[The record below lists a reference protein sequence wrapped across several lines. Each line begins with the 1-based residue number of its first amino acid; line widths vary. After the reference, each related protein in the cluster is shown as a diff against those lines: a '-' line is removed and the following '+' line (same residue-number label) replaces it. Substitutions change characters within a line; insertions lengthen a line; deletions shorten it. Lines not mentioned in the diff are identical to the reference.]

1 MPASRKYKE
10 YFDID
15 KEFYKCVDE
24 ENFKASPT
32 HWLKFYPHAKFVTF
46 LKDVASILDG
56 DKKQSVWVEGAYGTG
71 KSYAVLTLKKLLDAS
86 VEELEYYF
94 SYYKLPQDLLGR
106 YKNLKKTGKILT
118 VFRER
123 SGSILTDRDLIVAIQ
138 ESIRSALIEKGL
150 SGGEDALK
158 DKGIEW
164 LSVERN
170 KELFQRI
177 IDEDERVRLTGRK
190 VDSLISEITNSPDR
204 EYIIK
209 LIKKVDEL
217 GRENNINIFQPDI
230 KALIE
235 WIKGI
240 IKDNSLTAIVFIWDE
255 FTEFFKNNKNRLTDF
270 QAIVNMSNLTPFY
283 LIPVTHESGNLFADS
298 DPDRK
303 KILDRFVSPT
313 VRIELPDGIA
323 FELIGAALHKT
334 ENDLIKKE
342 WASIAENLNGD
353 VKNAREKVASAV
365 GTTTEKMKEILPLH
379 PYAALVLKYLA
390 EKFQSNQRS
399 MFDFIKADH
408 GDETKAFQ
416 WFIRNNGPF
425 GSGSADSDKFLTI
438 DFLWDFFYERGKGD
452 LSPEIRSVLD
462 AYNRN
467 KVQSLNSDQTKVFKT
482 ILMLIAASKTV
493 GDNKDFILL
502 PNETTLGLAFSGTEL
517 GEFSAVNIADR
528 LVNDKIIYKR
538 QIFGGK
544 FIYSVATEQADEGE
558 IERIKEDL
566 RKSKKTA
573 DLVTEGGLPEVFAL
587 RPSLSLRFCVEI
599 ATVDDVTSKANGIYN
614 AIGKYKNQIPV
625 LLCFARDDK
634 ENAALYKKIDE
645 FNKRDIP
652 SGSTPIV
659 FVDMSHAQLAN
670 AQWERYLEAKARE
683 QYWRGKHGNL
693 EDEKAA
699 TNTVKDILSQWKDS
713 LKSTDYAIWYKPFN
727 LLDVRAAN
735 ADDLQDQL
743 FAIDKRTYP
752 LALEVNGFDV
762 HPNLWTSTQQVKQGA
777 QCGIGEQVGGTF
789 KNANRPTENTLAGAW
804 KVPNY
809 WTVNPNLTIS
819 AHKRFIDETIK
830 QELEGMGEIGIGFLY
845 EKLQNPPYG
854 LMNCNLTAFVL
865 GFLLKEYASNE
876 GEFYCTDSVGQDVP
890 LTADKLKELI
900 SDAIN
905 PPSRRQERYI
915 KAKSRQ
921 ETAFAEA
928 TAKIFELNTSACFAG
943 RVRDGIRA
951 KTKSYGFPLWCL
963 SEIIQEEC
971 ISVHEDIVRDL
982 IGKYVG
988 VINTQNYGS
997 GNTNEIELIKG
1008 IGQTLIDN
1016 PSAIEDLARLVKPKN
1031 FIRGMKAY
1039 IAKYQGGKLKELAE
1053 KLGVGDKYI
1062 AALKHKFERTED
1074 SNWVWN
1080 RETAEKQINAVITE
1094 YEIIER
1100 SMDYNIHADSFER
1113 LVGEWVEALKLL
1125 RVSFDAARSVITDG
1139 HPLFEALVSLKKTET
1154 IADPTKFLSLLVEY
1168 NSSFK
1173 RFFEGQPGIFKQ
1185 VASVWLG
1192 ELSDAQKD
1200 DVFSRLP
1207 SDTFVMNKADWLRD
1221 TEDVIIRYKQ
1231 TLGRE
1236 KLRALWREKTGTEKP
1251 FEWSQRFFTPV
1262 IAMAPEAET
1271 AQAKKAFD
1279 TVNAESPDDADA
1291 EAALAYLERVSWW
1304 EKLSSGAER
1313 DAALAR
1319 SVSKEYS
1326 KLLAAKEV
1334 RKYLKRNSNE
1344 APYYWWSNDAVRATL
1359 KPLAQ
1364 TEYDMSGATKALAII
1379 DKINDPEKIK
1389 DYLRNLI
1396 KCSMVV
1402 GLEIIADAEE

>member
-1 MPASRKYKE
+1 MPTQRRYKE

-32 HWLKFYPHAKFVTF
+32 HWLKFYPHAKFITL

-56 DKKQSVWVEGAYGTG
+56 EKKQSVWMEGAYGTG
-71 KSYAVLTLKKLLDAS
+71 KSYAVLTLKKLLDSS
-86 VEELEYYF
+86 VEELEHYFNYYG
-94 SYYKLPQDLLGR
+94 LPQDLLGR
-106 YKNLKKTGKILT
+106 YKNLKRTGKILT

-123 SGSILTDRDLIVAIQ
+123 SGNILTDRDLIVAIQ
-138 ESIRSALIEKGL
+138 ESVRSILIEKGL
-150 SGGEDALK
+150 GGGEDALK

-190 VDSLISEITNSPDR
+190 VDALIAEIANSPDR
-204 EYIIK
+204 EYVIN

-235 WIKGI
+235 WIKGVM
-240 IKDNSLTAIVFIWDE
+240 KDNALTAIVFIWDE

-270 QAIVNMSNLTPFY
+270 QAIINMSNLTPFY

-298 DPDRK
+298 DQDRK

-334 ENDLIKKE
+334 ENALLQKE

-353 VKNAREKVASAV
+353 VKNAREKVAKAV

-408 GDETKAFQ
+408 GDDTKAFQ
-416 WFIRNNGPF
+416 WFIQNNGPF
-425 GSGSADSDKFLTI
+425 GFGSGGSDKFLTI
-438 DFLWDFFYERGKGD
+438 DFLWDFFYEKGKSD

-467 KVQSLNSDQTKVFKT
+467 KAQSLNNDQTKVFKT
-482 ILMLIAASKTV
+482 ILMLIATSKTV
-493 GDNKDFILL
+493 GDDKDFILL
-502 PNETTLGLAFSGTEL
+502 PNETTLSLAFSGTEL
-517 GEFSAVNIADR
+517 GEYSACNIADR
-528 LVNDKIIYKR
+528 LADEKIIYKR
-538 QIFGGK
+538 QISSGK

-558 IERIKEDL
+558 IEQIKEDL

-573 DLVTEGGLPEVFAL
+573 NLASEGGLPEVFAL

-599 ATVDDVTSKANGIYN
+599 ATVDDVTSKVNGIYN
-614 AIGKYKNQIPV
+614 AIGKCKNQIPV

-634 ENAALYKKIDE
+634 ESAALYKKIDE
-645 FNKRDIP
+645 INKRDVP

-659 FVDMSHAQLAN
+659 FVDMSHTQLAN
-670 AQWERYLEAKARE
+670 AQWERYLDAKARE
-683 QYWRGKHGNL
+683 QYWRGKSP
-693 EDEKAA
+693 EDERTAA
-699 TNTVKDILSQWKDS
+699 NTVKDILSQWKDA
-713 LKSTDYAIWYKPFN
+713 LKRADYSIWYQPFN
-727 LLDVRAAN
+727 LLNIRAAN
-735 ADDLQDQL
+735 ADDLQDHL
-743 FAIDKRTYP
+743 FIIDKRAYP
-752 LALEVNGFDV
+752 LALEVNGFDA

-789 KNANRPTENTLAGAW
+789 RNANRPTENTLAGAW
-804 KVPNY
+804 KVANY

-819 AHKRFIDETIK
+819 KFKTFIDKIIK
-830 QELEGMGEIGIGFLY
+830 QELEVLGEIGIGYLY

-865 GFLLKEYASNE
+865 GFLLKEYTANE
-876 GEFYCTDSVGQDVP
+876 GEYYCTDSMGHDVP
-890 LTADKLKELI
+890 LTTEKLKELI
-900 SDAIN
+900 SDVIN
-905 PPSRRQERYI
+905 PPSRCQERYI

-928 TAKIFELNTSACFAG
+928 TSKIFGLNTSSCFAG
-943 RVRDGIRA
+943 KVRDGIRA

-963 SEIIQEEC
+963 SEIVQDEC
-971 ISVHEDIVRDL
+971 SSVNEDIIRNL
-982 IGKYVG
+982 IAKYVG
-988 VINTQNYGS
+988 VLNMQNYNGS
-997 GNTNEIELIKG
+997 HINEIELIKG
-1008 IGQTLIDN
+1008 IGQIFIDN
-1016 PSAIEDLARLVKPKN
+1016 PSAIEDLSRLVKKPEN
-1031 FIRGMKAY
+1031 FMHGMKAY
-1039 IAKYQGGKLKELAE
+1039 IVQYEGGRLKELAE

-1062 AALKHKFERTED
+1062 AALKHKFQRTED

-1080 RETAEKQINAVITE
+1080 HETAEKQINAVITE
-1094 YEIIER
+1094 YEVIDR
-1100 SMDYNIHADSFER
+1100 SKDFNIHADSFEG
-1113 LVGEWVEALKLL
+1113 LIIEWIEALKLL
-1125 RVSFDAARSVITDG
+1125 RVSFDAARSVIADG
-1139 HPLFEALVSLKKTET
+1139 HPLFEALVSLRKTET
-1154 IADPTKFLSLLVEY
+1154 THDPAKFLSLLTEH
-1168 NSSFK
+1168 SQSFK
-1173 RFFEGQPGIFKQ
+1173 RFFEGQQIVFKQ

-1192 ELSDAQKD
+1192 GLSDAQKD
-1200 DVFSRLP
+1200 SVFSRLP
-1207 SDTFVMNKADWLRD
+1207 SDTFALNKADWLRD
-1221 TEDVIIRYKQ
+1221 TEEVIIRYKQ

-1236 KLRALWREKTGTEKP
+1236 KLRTLWREKTGTEKP
-1251 FEWSQRFFTPV
+1251 YEWSQRFFTPV
-1262 IAMAPEAET
+1262 IAMAPVEET

-1279 TVNAESPDDADA
+1279 VVNAESPDDTEA
-1291 EAALAYLERVSWW
+1291 ETALVYLEHISWW
-1304 EKLSSGAER
+1304 EKLSSETER

-1319 SVSKEYS
+1319 SVSKDYS
-1326 KLLAAKEV
+1326 RLLTAKEV
-1334 RKYLKRNSNE
+1334 REYLTTNSNE
-1344 APYYWWSNDAVRATL
+1344 AAYYWWSNDTVRATL
-1359 KPLAQ
+1359 TQLAQ
-1364 TEYDMSGATKALAII
+1364 TRYDMSGVTKALAII

-1389 DYLRNLI
+1389 EYLRNLV
-1396 KCSMVV
+1396 KGSMAV